1 LLLAAAC
8 SPLPSWLDVAAPGL
22 SVEVL
27 DRGVVEVGFRPPA
40 LGPGAGPAGPDVRY
54 ATAPPGEAGW
64 AGATAVTGPWT
75 SRDGGGRLH
84 ATVRGLRPLT
94 HHFEARVEGL
104 LARPRSAVLAVLPLR
119 EAILD
124 GRAAEA
130 FFGHTVA
137 MVGDVDGD
145 GFADLL
151 VGAPW
156 SDEGLEPGR
165 PRYARW
171 LRRGLRA
178 LRLPVRGGKAG
189 AAFVFPGARRGV
201 SPTPRWTILGQAD
214 GEFLGSSVAGLGDL
228 NRDGHAD
235 IAVGVPGRDTGLRDE
250 GAVLVYHGRR
260 GPLPPEPDLVLV
272 GRTRDESFGAAV
284 AGAGDLDGDGHPDW
298 AIGAP
303 GSNLGAPNGGAVFVR
318 HGGPARAGRPGD
330 TTLVGRTFDGLFGSA
345 LAGVGDVNG
354 DGYADLL
361 VGAYEG
367 VGDFRASGAAYL
379 YYGGPGGPGRAPDRA
394 WKGLAAGDQFGSV
407 LAALGDVDGDGFP
420 DFAVAA
426 PKHGPADDERGAVYI
441 FHGGPRG
448 PDPSPRTVLHG
459 PWPGA
464 RLGTSLAGAG
474 DQDGDGFADLL
485 VGATNAVFLFRG
497 GPQGIRP
504 EPAFVLRG
512 THAGAR
518 LGQAVAGGQD
528 LDGDG
533 VPDLAIGAGGER
545 RGGRNAGS
553 VFVRY

>member
-1 LLLAAAC
+1 
-8 SPLPSWLDVAAPGL
+8 
-22 SVEVL
+22 
-27 DRGVVEVGFRPPA
+27 VVEVTLRQPL
-40 LGPGAGPAGPDVRY
+40 LGSRGGAEPDVRY
-54 ATAPPGEAGW
+54 ATGILDDARW
-64 AGATAVTGPWT
+64 ATATAVAGPWAA
-75 SRDGGGRLH
+75 RDGGSRLV
-84 ATVRGLRPLT
+84 ATVRGLAPLT
-94 HHFEARVEGL
+94 HHFGVGL
-104 LARPRSAVLAVLPLR
+104 GGERSPRRPGVASVLPLR
-119 EAILD
+119 QAVLD
-124 GRAAEA
+124 GGVAEA

-137 MVGDVDGD
+137 MAGDVDGD
-145 GFADLL
+145 GHADLL

-156 SDEGLEPGR
+156 SDEGLEETR

-171 LRRGLRA
+171 LRRGLRW
-178 LRLPVRGGKAG
+178 LRLPVSGGKAG
-189 AAFVFPGARRGV
+189 AAFVFPGGKDGV
-201 SPTPRWTILGQAD
+201 SAAPRWTILGQAD

-228 NRDGHAD
+228 NRDGFAD

-250 GAVLVYHGRR
+250 GAVFVYHGRR
-260 GPLPPEPDLVLV
+260 GPRPAAPDLVLF

-318 HGGPARAGRPGD
+318 YGGPAGAARGAE
-330 TTLVGRTFDGLFGSA
+330 TTLAGRTFDGLFGSA

-354 DGYADLL
+354 DGHADLL

-379 YYGGPGGPGRAPDRA
+379 FYGGPRALGPAPDRS

-426 PKHGPADDERGAVYI
+426 PKHGEADDERGAVYV
-441 FHGGPRG
+441 FHGGPQG
-448 PDPSPRTVLHG
+448 PQASPRTVLRG

-464 RLGTSLAGAG
+464 RFGTSLAGAG
-474 DQDGDGFADLL
+474 DQDRDGYADLL
-485 VGATNAVFLFRG
+485 VGAANAVFLFRG
-497 GPQGIRP
+497 GPRGVDP

-512 THAGAR
+512 EHAGAR

-533 VPDLAIGAGGER
+533 VPDLAIGAGGAAR
-545 RGGRNAGS
+545 AGRNSGS
-553 VFVRY
+553 VLIRH